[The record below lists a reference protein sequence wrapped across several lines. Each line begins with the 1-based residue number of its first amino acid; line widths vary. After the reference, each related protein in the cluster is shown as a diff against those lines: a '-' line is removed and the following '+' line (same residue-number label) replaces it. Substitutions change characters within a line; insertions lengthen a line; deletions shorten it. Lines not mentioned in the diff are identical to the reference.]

1 MTVFDIV
8 CGLLLAVGAW
18 KGWRDGII
26 VQLSGIL
33 GLLVGVYLAYRYSI
47 PASRW
52 LGSEGMT
59 GQAAGFLLVFGL
71 VLVALALLGRLMR
84 GLFKFAG
91 LGLFDQLGG
100 AALGIVK
107 VALLVSVLLG
117 AYESINLTRH
127 WTDGEKTERSWL
139 YRPVKEAGELAFPY
153 LRSLKEPGVVPG
165 GCEGSLRFFILQQ
178 FAHGNHTYRSCRQGD
193 RQSLHAARPRLA
205 GHRRGAPQG
214 TPAPERQPLDQPCG
228 GGRYR
233 GLRTRTAGRD

>member
-1 MTVFDIV
+1 MYKNSEKKINRYIRIKNCTGIDRGAYVSQRLKREMTVFDIV

-59 GQAAGFLLVFGL
+59 GQAAGFLIVFGL

-91 LGLFDQLGG
+91 LGLFDQLG
-100 AALGIVK
+100 AP
-107 VALLVSVLLG
+107 
-117 AYESINLTRH
+117 
-127 WTDGEKTERSWL
+127 RS
-139 YRPVKEAGELAFPY
+139 
-153 LRSLKEPGVVPG
+153 
-165 GCEGSLRFFILQQ
+165 
-178 FAHGNHTYRSCRQGD
+178 
-193 RQSLHAARPRLA
+193 
-205 GHRRGAPQG
+205 
-214 TPAPERQPLDQPCG
+214 
-228 GGRYR
+228 
-233 GLRTRTAGRD
+233 GL

>member
-1 MTVFDIV
+1 MYKNSEKKINRYIRIKNCTGIDRGAYVSQRLKREMTVFDIV

-59 GQAAGFLLVFGL
+59 GQAAGFLIVFGL

-127 WTDGEKTERSWL
+127 WTDGGKTERSWL

-153 LRSLKEPGVVPG
+153 LKSLKE
-165 GCEGSLRFFILQQ
+165 Q
-178 FAHGNHTYRSCRQGD
+178 F
-193 RQSLHAARPRLA
+193 L
-205 GHRRGAPQG
+205 
-214 TPAPERQPLDQPCG
+214 
-228 GGRYR
+228 
-233 GLRTRTAGRD
+233 

>member
-1 MTVFDIV
+1 MARRGSSCAF
-8 CGLLLAVGAW
+8 GH
-18 KGWRDGII
+18 
-26 VQLSGIL
+26 L

-71 VLVALALLGRLMR
+71 VLVALALHGTPDARLVQIR
-84 GLFKFAG
+84 GPRAVRPA
-91 LGLFDQLGG
+91 GG

-139 YRPVKEAGELAFPY
+139 YRP
-153 LRSLKEPGVVPG
+153 
-165 GCEGSLRFFILQQ
+165 
-178 FAHGNHTYRSCRQGD
+178 
-193 RQSLHAARPRLA
+193 
-205 GHRRGAPQG
+205 
-214 TPAPERQPLDQPCG
+214 
-228 GGRYR
+228 
-233 GLRTRTAGRD
+233 